1 MWSKQAS
8 LLIGVLLVVALLYGC
23 NTQRNI
29 IAGKPNRHLNTN
41 KIIDSVVNQKLLF
54 TFFSSKLS
62 VDLESATMN
71 ESFTV
76 NLKIRKDSVIWMD
89 VKKATISFAR
99 ACITKDSIKII
110 MRFGDGEGYYPRS
123 FNFINDQFGTELDF
137 AMLQD
142 LLTANPMS
150 FDADE
155 KFKSPKDSAYYY
167 LTTLRKRKLRKALEH
182 ERVYKNHDIIY
193 QYKFYPKTFRPY
205 QVWIND
211 VTDTTIFDARYSEYE
226 GLDSIP
232 LPKVLEIEASKA
244 AKKLKLNLE
253 YKRTKL
259 NEKTDFPFSVPDD
272 YKRK

>member
-1 MWSKQAS
+1 MLNKQVS
-8 LLIGVLLVVALLYGC
+8 FLVSVMLVIAFLYAC
-23 NTQRNI
+23 NSQRHMVV
-29 IAGKPNRHLNTN
+29 GKPNRHLNTN

-54 TFFSSKLS
+54 AFFSAKLS
-62 VDLESATMN
+62 VDLESVNMN
-71 ESFTV
+71 ETFSV
-76 NLKIRKDSVIWMD
+76 NLKIRKDSLIWMD
-89 VKKATISFAR
+89 VKKATIGVAR
-99 ACITKDSIKII
+99 VAITKDSIHLLV
-110 MRFGDGEGYYPRS
+110 RFGEGEGYYPRS

-150 FDADE
+150 FDPEE

-167 LTTLRKRKLRKALEH
+167 LTTLRKRRLKRTLEH
-182 ERVYKNHDIIY
+182 KHVYKNHEIIY

-211 VTDTTIFDARYSEYE
+211 ITDTTIFDARYSEYE

-232 LPKVLEIEASKA
+232 LPKVLDIEASKA
-244 AKKLKLNLE
+244 AKKLKLKLN

-259 NEKTDFPFSVPDD
+259 NEKTDFPFTIPDD